1 MAPHTS
7 CNMTTSH
14 TMPCAIHTCGHLFT
28 PTNGMHTAP
37 PVWPARPVCSPAC
50 PYTST
55 KHLTHMAPHT
65 SCDMPTSHIPCR
77 APYIHV
83 NTYSHPRMAH
93 RQPPSNGPLPCI
105 RPCIP
110 LHTHQTSHAHGT
122 THLMQHDHESYHAV
136 RHTYMWTPIHTHEW
150 HAHSSPPMACPP
162 CM

>member
-1 MAPHTS
+1 MHMAPHTS

-37 PVWPARPVCSPAC
+37 PLWPARPVCSPAC

-77 APYIHV
+77 APYINV
-83 NTYSHPRMAH
+83 NTYSHPRMAYTQSPSRGPVLAH
-93 RQPPSNGPLPCI
+93 NPVSPACPAHPSNA
-105 RPCIP
+105 
-110 LHTHQTSHAHGT
+110 HTHGT
-122 THLMQHDHESYHAV
+122 THLMRHAHESHATC
-136 RHTYMWTPIHTHEW
+136 RTPRTH
-150 HAHSSPPMACPP
+150 M
-162 CM
+162 